1 MSCFGDGNV
10 AFSCLVSVKQ
20 EESFAYVGSAKI
32 ASKPAAVFSRVG
44 KMLAETALAGF
55 LSEPGKVSAVKLFA
69 EGEQQISFFP
79 FGKKITD
86 GTGDDVKDSF
96 FLI

>member
-1 MSCFGDGNV
+1 MFRRWKCCFLLPCIRETGGKL
-10 AFSCLVSVKQ
+10 F
-20 EESFAYVGSAKI
+20 FAYVGSAKI
-32 ASKPAAVFSRVG
+32 ASEPAAVFSRVG

-55 LSEPGKVSAVKLFA
+55 LSEPRKVSAVKLFA